1 MIMPVCKQNVLF
13 LLSVEGR
20 KEKRALRRAQLL
32 VWSLGDITAVSF
44 AGDIVSTAAS
54 TAQFYTDRNLKIII
68 LSLIS

>member
-20 KEKRALRRAQLL
+20 KERAFRRAQLL

>member
-1 MIMPVCKQNVLF
+1 MIMPVRKQNVLF

-20 KEKRALRRAQLL
+20 KERALRRAQLL

>member
-20 KEKRALRRAQLL
+20 KERALRRAQLL